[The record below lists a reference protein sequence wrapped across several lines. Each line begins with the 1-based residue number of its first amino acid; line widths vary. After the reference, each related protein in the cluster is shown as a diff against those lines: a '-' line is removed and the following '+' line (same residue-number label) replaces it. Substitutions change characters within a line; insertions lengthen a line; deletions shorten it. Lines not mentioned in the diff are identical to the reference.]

1 MLGHQL
7 TLQSWPGKGSVFA
20 VTLNLATRPVT
31 AHQWAAPVARDSQL
45 EGVAVLCID
54 NERDI
59 LTAMN
64 TLLGRWGCEVRCA
77 VDLAEAEELVAQGFV
92 PRLVLSD
99 YHLDDGKT
107 GLEALAALQRVC
119 GDELGGIIISAD
131 CKSELQAQIRERGYG
146 YISKPV
152 KPLKLRALMNS
163 LLLR

>member
-1 MLGHQL
+1 AQ
-7 TLQSWPGKGSVFA
+7 
-20 VTLNLATRPVT
+20 
-31 AHQWAAPVARDSQL
+31 VAD
-45 EGVAVLCID
+45 
-54 NERDI
+54 
-59 LTAMN
+59 
-64 TLLGRWGCEVRCA
+64 
-77 VDLAEAEELVAQGFV
+77 GFV

-131 CKSELQAQIRERGYG
+131 RKSELQAQIREGGYG

>member
-1 MLGHQL
+1 
-7 TLQSWPGKGSVFA
+7 S
-20 VTLNLATRPVT
+20 
-31 AHQWAAPVARDSQL
+31 
-45 EGVAVLCID
+45 
-54 NERDI
+54 
-59 LTAMN
+59 

-77 VDLAEAEELVAQGFV
+77 VDLAEAEALVADGFV

-107 GLEALAALQRVC
+107 GLEALAVLQRVC

-131 CKSELQAQIRERGYG
+131 RKSELQAQIRERGYG